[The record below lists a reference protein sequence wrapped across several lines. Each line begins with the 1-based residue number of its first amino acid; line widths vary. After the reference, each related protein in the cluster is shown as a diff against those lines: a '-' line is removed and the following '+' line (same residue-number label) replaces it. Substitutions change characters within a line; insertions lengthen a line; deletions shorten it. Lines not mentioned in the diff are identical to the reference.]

1 MKYCLSMKYFNH
13 FQRFLLRKE
22 GSLSVCDV
30 ISYLIKLKTVHRY
43 KTF

>member
-1 MKYCLSMKYFNH
+1 MKYFNH

-30 ISYLIKLKTVHRY
+30 ISYIKLKTVRRY